1 MQEGITGKLARF
13 TDVWSR
19 SVAVLLFLSL
29 CFPLSLAVCPCC
41 FLIGKLLILT
51 GVAGNPKKYPCEGF
65 STKCIL
71 ILAGSKCKA
80 LHMCR
85 LFKREGYV
93 TIICE
98 TKKFPI
104 VAAGWS
110 VYCDYFYKLDDPFKA
125 PNEYE
130 RQVINIAKKHSATYF
145 LPIEPRHVQWD
156 NNVIAKISEFCTPL
170 TVYGQILE
178 ELDNKFTFNQCLKR
192 LKLRA
197 PICEYITNKD
207 QVKRLVNNSK
217 GTDYILKPVLY
228 DSYQRGDINIPNN
241 PAKLEEYLS
250 TKAISDANP
259 YVLQNRLILPE
270 LASCSLVINDEIVAH
285 TVGNSSPVHQSF
297 DHIEHPENTQWVQD
311 FIKQYSK
318 SITGWLTFDY
328 MKSPEDG
335 HYYAIECNP
344 RLNSAYLLFQEKDGI
359 VKEIERRLST
369 VPENS
374 AASQKSDN
382 FVPIEPSLKQN
393 YWLINELWTLLTNIT
408 DIEVLRE
415 RMYIIWTG
423 HEAVFEFMDPL
434 PFFVLY
440 FGQTPALIIKN
451 MFGGMTPFRKI
462 DYCCSGLKN

>member
-1 MQEGITGKLARF
+1 M
-13 TDVWSR
+13 
-19 SVAVLLFLSL
+19 
-29 CFPLSLAVCPCC
+29 
-41 FLIGKLLILT
+41 
-51 GVAGNPKKYPCEGF
+51 
-65 STKCIL
+65 
-71 ILAGSKCKA
+71 
-80 LHMCR
+80 
-85 LFKREGYV
+85 
-93 TIICE
+93 
-98 TKKFPI
+98 I
-104 VAAGWS
+104 V
-110 VYCDYFYKLDDPFKA
+110 
-125 PNEYE
+125 
-130 RQVINIAKKHSATYF
+130 
-145 LPIEPRHVQWD
+145 
-156 NNVIAKISEFCTPL
+156 KISEFCTPL

-207 QVKRLVNNSK
+207 QVNQLVNNSK
-217 GTDYILKPVLY
+217 GIDYILKPVLY

-241 PAKLEEYLS
+241 PAKLEEYLN

-259 YVLQNRLILPE
+259 YVLQNCLILPE
-270 LASCSLVINDEIVAH
+270 LASCSLVINDKIVAH

-297 DHIEHPENTQWVQD
+297 DHIEHPEVTQWVQD
-311 FIKQYSK
+311 FIKRYSK

-344 RLNSAYLLFQEKDGI
+344 RLNSAYLLFQQNDGI
-359 VKEIERRLST
+359 VKAIERRLGT

-374 AASQKSDN
+374 ATSQKSDD

-408 DIEVLRE
+408 DFKFIRE
-415 RMYIIWTG
+415 RLYIIWTG
-423 HEAVFEFMDPL
+423 HEAVFEFMDPS

-451 MFGGMTPFRKI
+451 MFGEMTPFRTI